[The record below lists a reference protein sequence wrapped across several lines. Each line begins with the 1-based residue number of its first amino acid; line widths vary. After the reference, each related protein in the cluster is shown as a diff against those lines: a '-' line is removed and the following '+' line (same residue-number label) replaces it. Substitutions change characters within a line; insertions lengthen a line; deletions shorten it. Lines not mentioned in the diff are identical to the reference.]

1 MRIILPL
8 LITILV
14 SCKSSKAT
22 CDAYSFRWN
31 SDSDTIMLE
40 KDGALFLPETPSLD
54 SKAFHFSNPIE
65 DGKYTIYVM
74 NKGKI
79 VEVQSLNIR

>member
-1 MRIILPL
+1 
-8 LITILV
+8 
-14 SCKSSKAT
+14 
-22 CDAYSFRWN
+22 
-31 SDSDTIMLE
+31 MLE